1 MKRTLYV
8 SDMDGTLL
16 APDISISPA
25 TSTIITGLTRRG
37 ALITVAT
44 ARTPATVVPLL
55 KGTETALP
63 AIVMT
68 GAALWHR
75 DEARYTDVHHFSR
88 ESAEKV
94 LDICTHYDVNPF
106 VFTLRDGT
114 CMQVYHSREDLN
126 AAERG
131 FYEPRSSLS
140 LKKFNLGC
148 ALPDAYRGDV
158 VLFFGL
164 GAPGAIMAAAE
175 DIKSETDCC
184 VSCYPDTY
192 DRSLRLL
199 EVFAPGVS
207 KASAVERL
215 KSDVGAERVVVFGD
229 NLNDLAMM
237 RVADV
242 AVAVENALPEVRD
255 AADIVIG
262 PNTADAVASFIRE
275 DFKTYD

>member
-1 MKRTLYV
+1 MKKTLYV

-16 APDISISPA
+16 GADVRISPE
-25 TSTIITGLTRRG
+25 TSAIITDLTRRG

-55 KGTETALP
+55 EGTETAVP

-68 GAALWHR
+68 GAALWRR
-75 DEARYTDVHHFSR
+75 DAARYANVHYFSAGGVERVLAVCSAHDV
-88 ESAEKV
+88 
-94 LDICTHYDVNPF
+94 CPF
-106 VFTLRDGT
+106 VFSLHDDGSLT
-114 CMQVYHSREDLN
+114 AYHERPALN
-126 AAERG
+126 AAEQS
-131 FYEPRSSLS
+131 FYEPRSKLS
-140 LKKFNLGC
+140 LKRFRLGR
-148 ALPDAYRGDV
+148 ALPSEEAGRV

-164 GAPGAIMAAAE
+164 GEHEAIMAAADE
-175 DIKSETDCC
+175 ISATTDCC

-207 KASAVERL
+207 KASAVRRL
-215 KSDVGAERVVVFGD
+215 RGEVGAERVVVFGD

-242 AVAVENALPEVRD
+242 AVAVENALPEVRE

-262 PNTADAVASFIRE
+262 PNTADAVARFILD
-275 DFKTYD
+275 DFNSES